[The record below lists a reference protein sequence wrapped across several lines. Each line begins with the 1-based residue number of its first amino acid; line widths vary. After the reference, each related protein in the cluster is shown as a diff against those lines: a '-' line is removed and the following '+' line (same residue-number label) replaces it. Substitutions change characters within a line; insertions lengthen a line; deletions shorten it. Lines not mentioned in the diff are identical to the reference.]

1 MADKA
6 RECALHTLRRVWSGG
21 AYSNIELGTALNR
34 YGLFGVD
41 RAFCVALVNTAIER
55 QNCLDFLIEH
65 SSGRA
70 VADIDSEL
78 LAVLRLGMAQLF
90 YMKVPDMAACNE
102 SAALVKNK
110 SRRGFVNAV
119 MRSACRC
126 RERLTNELSQAD
138 GYIKVSLSPQ
148 IYSLIKSQYP
158 DVADEI
164 AEAFYGKN
172 ALCLRANTLRI
183 SATELAAR
191 LAESGAEAKVFGK
204 AVLVRAGA
212 DKALAAVAD
221 GLAIVQGLSSQE
233 AVEALEVQP
242 GQTVVDVCACP
253 GGKTLGAAMN
263 MGGVGK
269 IVAMDLHGGKLSL
282 IEKSALS
289 LGIDIIETREHD
301 GKSPCDGLL
310 GCADRVICDV
320 PCSGIGAIK
329 GRPEIRYKNL
339 DTVDGLIETQRAV
352 LSSAWCYLKEGGRL
366 VYSTCTINK
375 NENEGVVLPFSEKDG
390 VRLLEMKTI
399 LPTQENKDGFFIA
412 VLEKALE

>member
-34 YGLFGVD
+34 YGLVGID

-55 QNCLDFLIEH
+55 QSCLDFLTER

-70 VADIDSEL
+70 LADIDSEL

-102 SAALVKNK
+102 STALVKNK

-119 MRSACRC
+119 MRSACRN
-126 RERLTNELSQAD
+126 RERLTKELSQAE
-138 GYIKVSLSPQ
+138 GCVKMSLSPQ

-158 DVADEI
+158 DDADGI
-164 AEAFYGKN
+164 MEAFFGKN

-183 SATELAAR
+183 SAAELAAR
-191 LAESGAEAKVFGK
+191 LTQSGAEAQAVGK
-204 AVLVRAGA
+204 AVLVYGGA

-233 AVEALEVQP
+233 AVEALGAQA
-242 GQTVVDVCACP
+242 GQTVVDACACP
-253 GGKTLGAAMN
+253 GGKTLGAAMD
-263 MGGVGK
+263 MGGIGR

-282 IEKSALS
+282 IEKSARS

-301 GKSPCDGLL
+301 GKSPYSGLL

-329 GRPEIRYKNL
+329 GRPEIRYKSL
-339 DTVDGLIETQRAV
+339 DTVDRLIETQRAV
-352 LSSAWCYLKEGGRL
+352 LSSAWGYLKKGGRL
-366 VYSTCTINK
+366 VYSTCTVNK
-375 NENEGVVLPFSEKDG
+375 AENEGVVLPFAEREG

-399 LPTQENKDGFFIA
+399 LPTQENKDGFFIS
-412 VLEKALE
+412 VLEKA

>member
-21 AYSNIELGTALNR
+21 AYSNIELGTALDR
-34 YGLFGVD
+34 YGIVGID

-55 QNCLDFLIEH
+55 QSCLDFLTER

-70 VADIDSEL
+70 IHDIDSEL

-119 MRSACRC
+119 MRSACRN
-126 RERLTNELSQAD
+126 RERLTEELSQAE
-138 GYIKVSLSPQ
+138 GYIKMSLSPQ

-158 DVADEI
+158 DEADEI
-164 AEAFYGKN
+164 SESFYGKN

-183 SATELAAR
+183 SAHELAAR
-191 LAESGAEAKVFGK
+191 LTQDGAEAEALGK
-204 AVLVRAGA
+204 AVLVRSGA
-212 DKALAAVAD
+212 DKALAAVAE

-233 AVEALEVQP
+233 AVEALEARP

-253 GGKTLGAAMN
+253 GGKALGAAMD
-263 MGGVGK
+263 MGGIGR
-269 IVAMDLHGGKLSL
+269 ITAMDLHGGKLSL
-282 IEKSALS
+282 IERSALS

-301 GKSPCDGLL
+301 GKTPYDGLL

-329 GRPEIRYKNL
+329 GRPEIRYKSL
-339 DTVDGLIETQRAV
+339 DTVEKLVQTQRAI
-352 LSSAWCYLKEGGRL
+352 LSAAWGYLKEGGRL
-366 VYSTCTINK
+366 VYSTCSINK
-375 NENEGVVLPFSEKDG
+375 AENEGVVLPFAEKDG
-390 VRLLEMKTI
+390 VCLLEMKTI
-399 LPTQENKDGFFIA
+399 LPTQENKDGFFIS
-412 VLEKALE
+412 VFEKAL